1 MNNSSSTSTDIYARF
16 GSNSYIVYES
26 KFLDL
31 DVKFADVNGTNLFHV
46 KSFVESYNKVNDK
59 PIIEFFRFLEY
70 DKTPDYLQTVYE
82 IDHLVLN
89 EVKSKAGKK
98 NKKNNDTPVCTD
110 PTEPSGSNPDGLLDS
125 NNRWNIPNV
134 IVYCYSQLDNTK
146 GYWVSG
152 EVLSRYAQYGNIKF
166 AVMVDHLIAAIA
178 TFNEQKMNEALK
190 CLTLDKKKMQKR
202 IEYFKTEC
210 NHMTNYMKPEIG
222 KDYVAYVE
230 WIANKNELYIGSMD
244 KKKFLNIRAKKDE
257 QGNPLRYFIYAKD
270 NKFGIQLRDLYRDCL
285 IDLFGDM
292 IRVNNCHLTFIP
304 KVNLNNIQWR
314 VRNCMQRIRVAAT
327 VPEV

>member
-1 MNNSSSTSTDIYARF
+1 MNNSSSSSTSTDIYARF

-46 KSFVESYNKVNDK
+46 KSFVESYNKVNNED
-59 PIIEFFRFLEY
+59 IMEFTNFIVHRDDQYSSINEY
-70 DKTPDYLQTVYE
+70 LMIAAEFY
-82 IDHLVLN
+82 
-89 EVKSKAGKK
+89 
-98 NKKNNDTPVCTD
+98 NDRSSCESQD
-110 PTEPSGSNPDGLLDS
+110 DLFDS
-125 NNRWNIPNV
+125 NNHWNIPNV
-134 IVYCYSQLDNTK
+134 IVYCYSQLDNTR
-146 GYWVSG
+146 GYWVCG
-152 EVLSRYAQYGNIKF
+152 EVLSRYAQRGNQRF
-166 AVMVDHLIAAIA
+166 AFMVDHLIAAIA

-190 CLTLDKKKMQKR
+190 CLTLDKEKMQKR

-230 WIANKNELYIGSMD
+230 WIASKNELYIGSMD

-292 IRVNNCHLTFIP
+292 VRVNKCHLTFIP